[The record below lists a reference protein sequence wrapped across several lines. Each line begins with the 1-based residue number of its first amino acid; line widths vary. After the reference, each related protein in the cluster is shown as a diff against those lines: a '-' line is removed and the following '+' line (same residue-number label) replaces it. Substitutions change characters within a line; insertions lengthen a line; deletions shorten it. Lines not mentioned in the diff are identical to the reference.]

1 MPLKR
6 VETIAARSTR
16 GSAATMRGSMRGR
29 PAVIKVPPRTMKLAE
44 KNYDRERKLAEAVV
58 ADRAFALSQVAHGC
72 LQSTIFEAEGFDIS
86 VLAPASAPKGAQR
99 HQATPADI
107 ERPAAIGRPL
117 RPAVALEG
125 ATVYPSQTNDI
136 QCSLLTPL
144 PPILPPIHC
153 SSRQGSSTMASA
165 PALLTPKPA
174 HAPAP
179 APASK
184 QEAHWAQQDPQEERG
199 VEAAAAHRP
208 SYGFISHQEWS
219 PPQPFVSYAATGAI
233 VAPALLQHG
242 VQLTREPRD
251 RNRLVTAA
259 AARLEAQ
266 RIVAL
271 HEAREAIARERA
283 EVRAVMPR
291 VESRGVLV
299 PRLPL
304 STLHERLFEVEAAE
318 AAHVEATAIAAEQ
331 ARQVAAR
338 ARAVEATRQASR
350 QASRQAQLKAG
361 EAQEAERARA
371 VQLAQ
376 EATVKATDAALLGLL
391 AYKATEAKAEA
402 ERAARDTQVEAAKD
416 RAEARAAHQHAHLKA
431 AHDLESRFVP
441 RRSVERKV
449 RGEVSGVESEVSEEA
464 IRVTAEEGE
473 RMGRMV
479 VAQQMLAE
487 YRAGACFADRRLLH
501 DFD

>member
-1 MPLKR
+1 
-6 VETIAARSTR
+6 
-16 GSAATMRGSMRGR
+16 
-29 PAVIKVPPRTMKLAE
+29 
-44 KNYDRERKLAEAVV
+44 
-58 ADRAFALSQVAHGC
+58 
-72 LQSTIFEAEGFDIS
+72 
-86 VLAPASAPKGAQR
+86 
-99 HQATPADI
+99 
-107 ERPAAIGRPL
+107 
-117 RPAVALEG
+117 
-125 ATVYPSQTNDI
+125 
-136 QCSLLTPL
+136 
-144 PPILPPIHC
+144 
-153 SSRQGSSTMASA
+153 MASA
-165 PALLTPKPA
+165 PALLTLKPA

-179 APASK
+179 APAPASK
-184 QEAHWAQQDPQEERG
+184 QFEESWAQDPQEESG
-199 VEAAAAHRP
+199 KEAVAAHRP

-219 PPQPFVSYAATGAI
+219 PPQPFVSYAATGAN

-259 AARLEAQ
+259 AARQEAQ

-299 PRLPL
+299 PGLPL
-304 STLHERLFEVEAAE
+304 STLHERLFKVEAAE
-318 AAHVEATAIAAEQ
+318 AARVEATAIAADP

-338 ARAVEATRQASR
+338 TREVAAKRQASR
-350 QASRQAQLKAG
+350 QASRQAQLQAD

-391 AYKATEAKAEA
+391 AYKASTEAKAEA
-402 ERAARDTQVEAAKD
+402 ERAARDTQVAAAKE
-416 RAEARAAHQHAHLKA
+416 RAEARAAHQHAHQKA
-431 AHDLESRFVP
+431 ANDLESRFDG
-441 RRSVERKV
+441 VERKV

-464 IRVTAEEGE
+464 IRMTAEEGE

>member
-1 MPLKR
+1 
-6 VETIAARSTR
+6 
-16 GSAATMRGSMRGR
+16 MRGR
-29 PAVIKVPPRTMKLAE
+29 QALIKVPPRTMKLAE

-72 LQSTIFEAEGFDIS
+72 LQSTIFDAEGFDIS

-125 ATVYPSQTNDI
+125 ATVHPSQTVHRTM
-136 QCSLLTPL
+136 CSPVTPL
-144 PPILPPIHC
+144 PPILRRPIRC
-153 SSRQGSSTMASA
+153 SSRQGSTTMAPA

-174 HAPAP
+174 YAPAS

-184 QEAHWAQQDPQEERG
+184 QLEAHWAQDPQDENGKEA
-199 VEAAAAHRP
+199 AAAAHRP

-219 PPQPFVSYAATGAI
+219 PPQPFVSYASTGAN
-233 VAPALLQHG
+233 VTPAPVQHLG
-242 VQLTREPRD
+242 VQLSREPRD
-251 RNRLVTAA
+251 RDCRVTAA
-259 AARLEAQ
+259 SARQEAQ

-304 STLHERLFEVEAAE
+304 STLLERLVEVEAAE
-318 AAHVEATAIAAEQ
+318 AAHVESTAIAAEQ
-331 ARQVAAR
+331 ARQVAAIVAAR
-338 ARAVEATRQASR
+338 ARAAEAKR
-350 QASRQAQLKAG
+350 QASRQAQLQAD

-371 VQLAQ
+371 VQLAR

-391 AYKATEAKAEA
+391 AYKATVEAKAEA
-402 ERAARDTQVEAAKD
+402 ERAARDAQVAAAKE
-416 RAEARAAHQHAHLKA
+416 RAEPEAHAAHHHAHQKA
-431 AHDLESRFVP
+431 AQDLESRFEA
-441 RRSVERKV
+441 RRRVERNL
-449 RGEVSGVESEVSEEA
+449 RGEVSGESEEA
-464 IRVTAEEGE
+464 IRVTAEEDE

-487 YRAGACFADRRLLH
+487 YRAGACFADQRLLH
-501 DFD
+501 DS

>member
-1 MPLKR
+1 MKR
-6 VETIAARSTR
+6 LEYQEETVERFTDYLETLVTKRDAAE
-16 GSAATMRGSMRGR
+16 
-29 PAVIKVPPRTMKLAE
+29 KLAE
-44 KNYDRERKLAEAVV
+44 LAREHGMEPPNVDWCGQAWDALKTSGVLPKARDASGALYVPPWLHR
-58 ADRAFALSQVAHGC
+58 ADG
-72 LQSTIFEAEGFDIS
+72 
-86 VLAPASAPKGAQR
+86 
-99 HQATPADI
+99 
-107 ERPAAIGRPL
+107 IGRPVPNICL
-117 RPAVALEG
+117 KLPTG
-125 ATVYPSQTNDI
+125 AGKTYLAT
-136 QCSLLTPL
+136 
-144 PPILPPIHC
+144 
-153 SSRQGSSTMASA
+153 
-165 PALLTPKPA
+165 
-174 HAPAP
+174 
-179 APASK
+179 
-184 QEAHWAQQDPQEERG
+184 RG
-199 VEAAAAHRP
+199 VEQLQRIYYRRAHGLVLWIVP
-208 SYGFISHQEWS
+208 SDAIYTQTWKTLANREHPYRMTLERASGGRVKLLRRGDAFTKTDVENYLCV
-219 PPQPFVSYAATGAI
+219 FVMMM
-233 VAPALLQHG
+233 
-242 VQLTREPRD
+242 
-251 RNRLVTAA
+251 AA
-259 AARLEAQ
+259 AARQEAQ

-304 STLHERLFEVEAAE
+304 STLNERLFEVEAAE

>member
-1 MPLKR
+1 
-6 VETIAARSTR
+6 
-16 GSAATMRGSMRGR
+16 MRGR
-29 PAVIKVPPRTMKLAE
+29 QALIKVPPRTMKLAE

-72 LQSTIFEAEGFDIS
+72 LQSTIFDAEGFDIS

-125 ATVYPSQTNDI
+125 ATVHPSQTVHRTM
-136 QCSLLTPL
+136 CSPVTPL
-144 PPILPPIHC
+144 PPILRRPIRC
-153 SSRQGSSTMASA
+153 SSRQGFTTMAPA

-174 HAPAP
+174 YAPAS

-184 QEAHWAQQDPQEERG
+184 QLEAHWAQDPQDENG
-199 VEAAAAHRP
+199 KEAAAAHRP

-219 PPQPFVSYAATGAI
+219 PPQPFVSYASTGAN
-233 VAPALLQHG
+233 VTPAPVQHLG
-242 VQLTREPRD
+242 VQLSREPRD
-251 RNRLVTAA
+251 RDCRVTAA
-259 AARLEAQ
+259 SARQEAQ

-304 STLHERLFEVEAAE
+304 STLLERLVKVEAAE
-318 AAHVEATAIAAEQ
+318 AAHVESTAIAAEQ
-331 ARQVAAR
+331 ARQVAAMVAAR
-338 ARAVEATRQASR
+338 ARAAEAKR
-350 QASRQAQLKAG
+350 QASRQAQLQAD

-371 VQLAQ
+371 VQLAR

-391 AYKATEAKAEA
+391 AYKATVEAKAEA
-402 ERAARDTQVEAAKD
+402 ERAARDAQVAAAKE
-416 RAEARAAHQHAHLKA
+416 RAEPEAHAAHHHAHQKA
-431 AHDLESRFVP
+431 AQDLESRFEA
-441 RRSVERKV
+441 RRRVERNL
-449 RGEVSGVESEVSEEA
+449 RGEVSGESEEA

-501 DFD
+501 DS

>member
-1 MPLKR
+1 
-6 VETIAARSTR
+6 
-16 GSAATMRGSMRGR
+16 MRGR

-144 PPILPPIHC
+144 PPILPPIRC

-259 AARLEAQ
+259 AARQEAQ